1 MACGF
6 VDVKQHQECLDSSL
20 AGAQSLS
27 AQFLAVHAERSVQ
40 DTETLQATIQL
51 MAPHTNKLTQS
62 QQARLVAAVG
72 AAGAAQ
78 QLSDLTLKGTASL
91 LPSAAMLAGAHASRL
106 LLALAVLCMH
116 EC

>member
-1 MACGF
+1 MNKKVRHGDC
-6 VDVKQHQECLDSSL
+6 DQREHDLSL
-20 AGAQSLS
+20 
-27 AQFLAVHAERSVQ
+27 VHARTMFSKVMCCGIQ

-51 MAPHTNKLTQS
+51 MAQHTSQLTQS

-91 LPSAAMLAGAHASRL
+91 LPSAAMLAGILARICICSRNL
-106 LLALAVLCMH
+106 HMCM
-116 EC
+116 ER

>member
-1 MACGF
+1 M
-6 VDVKQHQECLDSSL
+6 S
-20 AGAQSLS
+20 GATTLTW
-27 AQFLAVHAERSVQ
+27 LYHAERAVQ

-91 LPSAAMLAGAHASRL
+91 LPSAAMLAGVDAWIPATACARRQRCL
-106 LLALAVLCMH
+106 PRACTTL
-116 EC
+116 